1 MVQHHKQPVVVQTPE
16 CSADQGVHVDS
27 YRIHTDTYRYIQ
39 IKLFYLVF
47 IMGLSCMYLVFICI
61 YPGCILTYKDVS

>member
-1 MVQHHKQPVVVQTPE
+1 MVQHHKQPVAVQTPE
-16 CSADQGVHVDS
+16 CSVHQGVHVDS

-47 IMGLSCMYLVFICI
+47 IMCLSCMHHV
-61 YPGCILTYKDVS
+61 CILYSSAFIQDVS